1 MLSNHSSP
9 AVVSASAA
17 GKLPRAALIALL
29 AAFVLEPKQAKNLK
43 RFVESVANEERPIE
57 KLLLPFGSRQLET
70 IE

>member
-1 MLSNHSSP
+1 MVRCSISG
-9 AVVSASAA
+9 AS
-17 GKLPRAALIALL
+17 
-29 AAFVLEPKQAKNLK
+29 VLEPKQAKNLK